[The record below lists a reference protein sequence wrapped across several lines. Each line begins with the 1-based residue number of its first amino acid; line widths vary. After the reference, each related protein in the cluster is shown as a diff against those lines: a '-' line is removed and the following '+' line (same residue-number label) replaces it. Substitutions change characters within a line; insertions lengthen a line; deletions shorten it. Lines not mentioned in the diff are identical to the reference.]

1 MVAGNEEDEDAAM
14 EEQLRIFLGD
24 DMMKHP
30 GPESSSSSQTSIHP
44 GIALFL
50 GGAFCLNLGML
61 LSLPPV
67 LRGRG
72 APYLPT
78 FGGKLKIMFQQV
90 RSHPTFGEKVNRGT
104 PMRFVDLGS
113 GDGRVVFR
121 AAREKLFQTSI
132 GYEINPVLH
141 MFASTRRLIQAPLY
155 WSSTD
160 FALKDLW
167 KVDLTQVDV
176 VAVYGLSPI
185 MDQLGVKLKAELPA
199 GTLIVSNVFPF
210 PGWRTSV
217 PVEDGVHLYVTPHCW
232 GDPPPK

>member
-30 GPESSSSSQTSIHP
+30 VLPESSSSSQTSIHP

-90 RSHPTFGEKVNRGT
+90 RSHPSLVEKVNQGT

-121 AAREKLFQTSI
+121 AARENLFQTSI
-132 GYEINPVLH
+132 GYEINPGRKIFN
-141 MFASTRRLIQAPLY
+141 M
-155 WSSTD
+155 
-160 FALKDLW
+160 
-167 KVDLTQVDV
+167 
-176 VAVYGLSPI
+176 
-185 MDQLGVKLKAELPA
+185 KLK
-199 GTLIVSNVFPF
+199 TVDFF
-210 PGWRTSV
+210 
-217 PVEDGVHLYVTPHCW
+217 VTNN
-232 GDPPPK
+232 DE

>member
-1 MVAGNEEDEDAAM
+1 MVAGNEGDEDAAM

-24 DMMKHP
+24 DMKHP
-30 GPESSSSSQTSIHP
+30 TGVPEESSSQTSIHP

-90 RSHPTFGEKVNRGT
+90 RSHPTFGEKVNQGT

-132 GYEINPVLH
+132 GYEINPGF
-141 MFASTRRLIQAPLY
+141 MEGRFDPSGCRGG
-155 WSSTD
+155 
-160 FALKDLW
+160 LW
-167 KVDLTQVDV
+167 
-176 VAVYGLSPI
+176 AVTHNEPTG
-185 MDQLGVKLKAELPA
+185 
-199 GTLIVSNVFPF
+199 
-210 PGWRTSV
+210 GWRTSV

-232 GDPPPK
+232 GGSSTKMNEP